1 MKGRLYGVGVGPGDP
16 ELMTL
21 KAVRVIR
28 ECPVIAFP
36 GTCGEDSLAFRIAR
50 QAVPGLERKEL
61 IPLDM
66 PMTKDR
72 KLLMERHEAAAEKLS
87 GALQSGR
94 DIALLTLGDPAV
106 YSTCLYLLRLAGEQG
121 FETELVSGVPS
132 FCAAAAAAGRSLC
145 EWDEPL
151 LIVPSA
157 HRLPEKLD
165 PGCRYVFM
173 KSGKSLK
180 EIRRLI
186 KESGRSAVFTVN
198 CGLPDEQILDDPE
211 KIPDTAGY
219 FTLVLS

>member
-21 KAVRVIR
+21 KAVRIIR

-36 GTCGEDSLAFRIAR
+36 GTDAENALSFRIAEK
-50 QAVPGLERKEL
+50 AVPELKRKEL
-61 IPLDM
+61 LPLRM
-66 PMTKDR
+66 PMVNDR
-72 KLLMERHEAAAEKLS
+72 KSLMEHHRAAADRLCAVLGEGKNT
-87 GALQSGR
+87 AF
-94 DIALLTLGDPAV
+94 LTLGDPAV

-121 FETELVSGVPS
+121 FETELVSGIPS

-219 FTLVLS
+219 FTLILS